1 MKNLY
6 TSQVHV
12 TSGRDGHARSP
23 DGHLDLKL
31 GWPKELGGDGSAAN
45 PEQLFAAGYAAC
57 FATSLKAA
65 ASTLKTALELT
76 GIDARAALSVN
87 EDGSYIVSQVT
98 LHIHANVAEDSG
110 SALLAE
116 AKRIC
121 AYSNATRGNTSLD
134 ASFV

>member
-12 TSGRDGHARSP
+12 TSGRDGHARSS
-23 DGHLDLKL
+23 DGHLDVNL
-31 GWPKELGGDGSAAN
+31 GWPKELGGDGQAAN

-65 ASTLKTALELT
+65 AGTLKTVFTLT
-76 GIDARAALSVN
+76 GIDAQALMSVN
-87 EDGSYIVSQVT
+87 DDGSYIVSKVT
-98 LHIHANVAEDSG
+98 LDIYANVADG
-110 SALLAE
+110 AGTALIAE

-121 AYSNATRGNTSLD
+121 AYSNATRGNTVLEVR
-134 ASFV
+134 FV